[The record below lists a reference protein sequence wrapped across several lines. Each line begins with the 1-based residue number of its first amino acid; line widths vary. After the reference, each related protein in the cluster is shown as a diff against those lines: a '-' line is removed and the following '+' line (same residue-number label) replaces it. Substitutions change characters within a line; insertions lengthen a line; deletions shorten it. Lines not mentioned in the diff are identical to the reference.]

1 MIRDAIVNSRL
12 LKDYENQSDTFFVL
26 SGATAKSNSLNGKT
40 SHTVS
45 FWLKQVNILDR
56 VESYKIR
63 ANRDSLVKK
72 SYMKIQKDF

>member
-26 SGATAKSNSLNGKT
+26 SGATAKSNSLNGKI

-45 FWLKQVNILDR
+45 FFL
-56 VESYKIR
+56 
-63 ANRDSLVKK
+63 
-72 SYMKIQKDF
+72 